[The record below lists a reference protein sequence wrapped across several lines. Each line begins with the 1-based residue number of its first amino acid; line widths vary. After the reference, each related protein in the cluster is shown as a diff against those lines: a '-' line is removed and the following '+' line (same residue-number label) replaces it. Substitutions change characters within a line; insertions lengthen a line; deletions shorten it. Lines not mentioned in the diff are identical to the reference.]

1 MHLDSDIVKLFNE
14 TGVEAL
20 KEVIEM
26 GKTESFRNYMIQNFR
41 WFMGNFVPHGQ
52 RHRCEAA
59 WYRFYIDH
67 GRLIKQID
75 YNKIIN
81 KTLSEEEV
89 IKHLMSVADAYEEQY
104 GLDVLNSKKSKKIN
118 KTLLLKGF

>member
-1 MHLDSDIVKLFNE
+1 MVLNDDIVQLFNDV
-14 TGVEAL
+14 GVEAL

-41 WFMGNFVPHGQ
+41 WFMGEFVPHGQ
-52 RHRCEAA
+52 RHRCESA

-75 YNKIIN
+75 YKKIIDG
-81 KTLSEEEV
+81 TLTEDEV
-89 IKHLMSVADAYEEQY
+89 IQYLNSVADAYKEQY
-104 GLDVLNSKKSKKIN
+104 DLDVLDQKNSSN
-118 KTLLLKGF
+118 ANATLKLDGF